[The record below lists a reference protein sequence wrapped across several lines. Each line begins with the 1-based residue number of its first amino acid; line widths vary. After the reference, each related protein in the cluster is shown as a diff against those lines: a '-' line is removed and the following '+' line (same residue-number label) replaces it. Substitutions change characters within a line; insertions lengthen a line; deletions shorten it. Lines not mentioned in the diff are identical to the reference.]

1 VVWVFMSEDKYVLR
15 HEWERSRGK
24 LNERINE
31 VDNKHTD
38 NFNSLLN
45 KVDRQTLLQ
54 EKSFESQARSEKHLE
69 KMSEAL
75 STVGTRV
82 TDLEYETKSHEKEIK
97 NLQGTVEAEAKGN
110 REVIG
115 YWLGFAGVVLVPLI
129 SVVANIFFK

>member
-1 VVWVFMSEDKYVLR
+1 MDEDKYVLR
-15 HEWERSRGK
+15 HEWEKSRGK
-24 LNERINE
+24 IHERINE
-31 VDNKHTD
+31 VDSRHTD

-69 KMSEAL
+69 KMSESL

-97 NLQGTVEAEAKGN
+97 SLQGTVESEAKGN

-115 YWLGFAGVVLVPLI
+115 KGRI
-129 SVVANIFFK
+129 IFLY

>member
-1 VVWVFMSEDKYVLR
+1 MSEDKYVLR

-24 LNERINE
+24 IHERINE
-31 VDNKHTD
+31 VDTKHTD

-54 EKSFESQARSEKHLE
+54 EKAFESQSRSEKHLE
-69 KMSEAL
+69 KMSESL
-75 STVGTRV
+75 STVWTRV

>member
-1 VVWVFMSEDKYVLR
+1 MDGDKYVLR
-15 HEWERSRGK
+15 HEWEKSRGK
-24 LNERINE
+24 IHERINE
-31 VDNKHTD
+31 VDAKRTD

-54 EKSFESQARSEKHLE
+54 EKAFESQSRSEKHLE
-69 KMSEAL
+69 KMSESL

-82 TDLEYETKSHEKEIK
+82 TDLEYETKNHEKEIK
-97 NLQGTVEAEAKGN
+97 SLQGTVEAEAKGN

-129 SVVANIFFK
+129 SLVANIFFK

>member
-1 VVWVFMSEDKYVLR
+1 MAEDKYVLR

-24 LNERINE
+24 LSERINE

-54 EKSFESQARSEKHLE
+54 EKAFESQARSEKHLE

>member
-1 VVWVFMSEDKYVLR
+1 MDEDKYVLR
-15 HEWERSRGK
+15 HEWEKSKGK
-24 LNERINE
+24 IHERINE

-54 EKSFESQARSEKHLE
+54 EKAFESQSRSEKHLE
-69 KMSEAL
+69 KMSESL
-75 STVGTRV
+75 SMVGTRV
-82 TDLEYETKSHEKEIK
+82 TDLEYESKSHEKEIK
-97 NLQGTVEAEAKGN
+97 SLQGTVEAEAKGN

>member
-1 VVWVFMSEDKYVLR
+1 MDEDKYVLK
-15 HEWERSRGK
+15 HEWEKAKGK
-24 LNERINE
+24 IHERINE
-31 VDNKHTD
+31 VDSKHTD

-54 EKSFESQARSEKHLE
+54 EKAFESQSRSEKHLE
-69 KMSEAL
+69 KMSESL

-82 TDLEYETKSHEKEIK
+82 TDLEYETKNHDKEIK
-97 NLQGTVEAEAKGN
+97 SLQGTVEAEAKGN

-129 SVVANIFFK
+129 SLVANIFFK

>member
-1 VVWVFMSEDKYVLR
+1 MAEDKYVLR

-24 LNERINE
+24 IHERINE
-31 VDNKHTD
+31 VDTKHTK

-45 KVDRQTLLQ
+45 KLDRQTLLQ
-54 EKSFESQARSEKHLE
+54 EKAFESQARSEKHLE

-82 TDLEYETKSHEKEIK
+82 TDLEHETKSHEKEIK

>member
-1 VVWVFMSEDKYVLR
+1 MDEDKYVLK
-15 HEWERSRGK
+15 HEWEKAKGK
-24 LNERINE
+24 IHERINE

-54 EKSFESQARSEKHLE
+54 EKAFESQSRSEKHLE
-69 KMSEAL
+69 KMSESL

-97 NLQGTVEAEAKGN
+97 TLQGTVEAEAKGN

-129 SVVANIFFK
+129 SLVANIFFK

>member
-1 VVWVFMSEDKYVLR
+1 MDEDKYVLK
-15 HEWERSRGK
+15 HEWEKAKGK
-24 LNERINE
+24 LHERINE

-54 EKSFESQARSEKHLE
+54 EKAFESQSRSEKHLE
-69 KMSEAL
+69 KMSESL

-97 NLQGTVEAEAKGN
+97 TLQGTVEAEAKGN

>member
-1 VVWVFMSEDKYVLR
+1 MDEDKYVLKY
-15 HEWERSRGK
+15 EWEKTKGK
-24 LNERINE
+24 LHERINE

-54 EKSFESQARSEKHLE
+54 EKAFESQSRSEKHLE
-69 KMSEAL
+69 KMSESL

-97 NLQGTVEAEAKGN
+97 SLQGTVEAEAKGN

-129 SVVANIFFK
+129 SLVANIFFK

>member
-1 VVWVFMSEDKYVLR
+1 MDEDKYVLKY
-15 HEWERSRGK
+15 EWEKTKGK
-24 LNERINE
+24 LHERINE
-31 VDNKHTD
+31 VDNKHTA

-54 EKSFESQARSEKHLE
+54 EKAFESQARSEKHLE
-69 KMSEAL
+69 KMSESL

-97 NLQGTVEAEAKGN
+97 SLQGTVEAEAKGN

-129 SVVANIFFK
+129 SLVANIFFK

>member
-1 VVWVFMSEDKYVLR
+1 MDEDKYVLK
-15 HEWERSRGK
+15 HEWEKAKGK
-24 LNERINE
+24 LHERINE
-31 VDNKHTD
+31 VDSKHTD

-54 EKSFESQARSEKHLE
+54 EKAFESQSRSEKHLE
-69 KMSEAL
+69 KMSESL

>member
-1 VVWVFMSEDKYVLR
+1 MAEDKYVLR
-15 HEWERSRGK
+15 HEWEKSRGK
-24 LNERINE
+24 IHERINE
-31 VDNKHTD
+31 VDTKHTE

-82 TDLEYETKSHEKEIK
+82 TDLEYETKSHDKEIK
-97 NLQGTVEAEAKGN
+97 NLQGTVETEVKGN
-110 REVIG
+110 KEVIG

-129 SVVANIFFK
+129 GLVAQLFR

>member
-1 VVWVFMSEDKYVLR
+1 MDEDKYVLK
-15 HEWERSRGK
+15 HEWEKAKGK
-24 LNERINE
+24 LHERINE
-31 VDNKHTD
+31 VDSKHTD

-69 KMSEAL
+69 KMSESL

-82 TDLEYETKSHEKEIK
+82 TDLEYETKNHEKEIES
-97 NLQGTVEAEAKGN
+97 LQGTVEAEAKGN

-129 SVVANIFFK
+129 SLVANIFFK

>member
-1 VVWVFMSEDKYVLR
+1 MDENKYVLR

-24 LNERINE
+24 INERINE
-31 VDNKHTD
+31 VDKKHTD
-38 NFNSLLN
+38 NFNGLLN

-69 KMSEAL
+69 KMSESLA
-75 STVGTRV
+75 TVGTRV
-82 TDLEYETKSHEKEIK
+82 TDLEYATKNHEKEIK
-97 NLQGTVEAEAKGN
+97 DLQGTVEAEAEAKGN

-129 SVVANIFFK
+129 SLVANIFFK

>member
-1 VVWVFMSEDKYVLR
+1 MDENKYVLR

-24 LNERINE
+24 INERING
-31 VDNKHTD
+31 VDKKHTD
-38 NFNSLLN
+38 NFNGLLN

-54 EKSFESQARSEKHLE
+54 EKAFESQSRSEKYLE
-69 KMSEAL
+69 KMSESL

-82 TDLEYETKSHEKEIK
+82 TDLEYATKNHEKEIK
-97 NLQGTVEAEAKGN
+97 DLQGTLEAEAKGN

-129 SVVANIFFK
+129 SLVANIFFK

>member
-1 VVWVFMSEDKYVLR
+1 MDEDKYVLK
-15 HEWERSRGK
+15 HEWEKAKGK
-24 LNERINE
+24 LHERINE
-31 VDNKHTD
+31 VDSKHTD

-54 EKSFESQARSEKHLE
+54 EKAFESQSRSEKHLE
-69 KMSEAL
+69 KMSESL

-97 NLQGTVEAEAKGN
+97 SLQGTVEAEAKGN

-129 SVVANIFFK
+129 SLVANIFFK

>member
-1 VVWVFMSEDKYVLR
+1 MDEDKYVLR
-15 HEWERSRGK
+15 HEWEKSKGK
-24 LNERINE
+24 IHEHINE

-38 NFNSLLN
+38 NFNNLLN
-45 KVDRQTLLQ
+45 KLDRQTLLQ
-54 EKSFESQARSEKHLE
+54 EKAFESQSRSEKHLE
-69 KMSEAL
+69 KMSESL

-97 NLQGTVEAEAKGN
+97 SLQGTVEAEAKGN

>member
-1 VVWVFMSEDKYVLR
+1 MDEDKYVLR
-15 HEWERSRGK
+15 HEWEKSRGK
-24 LNERINE
+24 IHERINE
-31 VDNKHTD
+31 VDTKHTD

-54 EKSFESQARSEKHLE
+54 EKAFESQSRSEKHLE
-69 KMSEAL
+69 KMSESL

-82 TDLEYETKSHEKEIK
+82 TDLEYETKNHDKEIK

-115 YWLGFAGVVLVPLI
+115 YWLGFAGVILVPLI
-129 SVVANIFFK
+129 SLVANIFFK

>member
-1 VVWVFMSEDKYVLR
+1 MDEDKYVLK
-15 HEWERSRGK
+15 HEWEK
-24 LNERINE
+24 TKAKIHERINE

-54 EKSFESQARSEKHLE
+54 EKAFESQARSEKHLE
-69 KMSEAL
+69 KMSESL

-82 TDLEYETKSHEKEIK
+82 TDLEYETKSHEKEIES
-97 NLQGTVEAEAKGN
+97 LQGTVEAEAKGN

-129 SVVANIFFK
+129 SLVANIFFK